1 MALGTGKCLHVPLL
15 VINFIFYFISACI
28 AGWGINKFMNGD
40 SIGNS
45 ATLYFLQTTLVAS
58 MVGLAS
64 VFAGIHHVRV
74 WGTDSLS
81 AAHAT
86 ALIAWLLTL
95 LAMGF
100 ACKEIHVCTGLSG
113 TLRALE
119 AFIIILAATELLYLL
134 SLHAGILHASYGP
147 TYRNNT
153 VAGNTGVIGTKDAN
167 YGTPAASAV

>member
-1 MALGTGKCLHVPLL
+1 MCVCVCFL
-15 VINFIFYFISACI
+15 
-28 AGWGINKFMNGD
+28 
-40 SIGNS
+40 GNS

-95 LAMGF
+95 LAMG
-100 ACKEIHVCTGLSG
+100 
-113 TLRALE
+113 
-119 AFIIILAATELLYLL
+119 
-134 SLHAGILHASYGP
+134 
-147 TYRNNT
+147 
-153 VAGNTGVIGTKDAN
+153 
-167 YGTPAASAV
+167 

>member
-1 MALGTGKCLHVPLL
+1 VKKSHHHIMAFGKGKCFHVHFL
-15 VINFIFYFISACI
+15 VINFIFYFMSACI

-95 LAMGF
+95 LAMG
-100 ACKEIHVCTGLSG
+100 
-113 TLRALE
+113 
-119 AFIIILAATELLYLL
+119 
-134 SLHAGILHASYGP
+134 
-147 TYRNNT
+147 
-153 VAGNTGVIGTKDAN
+153 
-167 YGTPAASAV
+167 